1 MQEIPLTDFGFNSKS
16 GKNKMWCQKDPEIKI
31 KNCHNFM
38 QDLFLKV
45 RNGEFLVT
53 QKRLKYSM
61 FIKYHLRYDL
71 IVNHD
76 FFSGNKD

>member
-1 MQEIPLTDFGFNSKS
+1 
-16 GKNKMWCQKDPEIKI
+16 
-31 KNCHNFM
+31 M